1 VEKDN
6 CRSQGSGTNGEEK
19 TKQGHWHENLSSRL
33 QITSEKLNI
42 NKTNTKPMKK
52 MLWICSAV
60 GLLTA
65 ITTQI
70 PAQDEKEKSDAAKK
84 GDESNLVVAKTNV
97 VKATVEE
104 IDHAKRELTL
114 KDAKG
119 DEHKMKVSEEVKN
132 LDQVKK
138 GDQVAIGFYQS
149 IGLSVHKP
157 GEAPPAAKADAV
169 IVAEKG
175 QKPGG
180 LAVQT
185 TQKTVTV
192 EDIDYSTR
200 EVTLKGSDGKTMK
213 ITAGDKVKRLED
225 VKKGDRIV
233 ATYTEALAVSV
244 KPEE

>member
-1 VEKDN
+1 
-6 CRSQGSGTNGEEK
+6 
-19 TKQGHWHENLSSRL
+19 
-33 QITSEKLNI
+33 
-42 NKTNTKPMKK
+42 MKK
-52 MLWICSAV
+52 ILEICSAI

-65 ITTQI
+65 MTMQI
-70 PAQDEKEKSDAAKK
+70 PAQEKSDETKK
-84 GDESNLVVAKTNV
+84 SDESNLVVAKTNV

-104 IDHAKRELTL
+104 IDHAKREVTL

-149 IGLSVHKP
+149 VGLSVHKP
-157 GEAPPAAKADAV
+157 GEAPPPAQGQAV

-185 TQKTVTV
+185 TQKTATV

-200 EVTLKGSDGKTMK
+200 EVTLKGSDGKTTK
-213 ITAGDKVKRLED
+213 IKAGDKVKRLED

-244 KPEE
+244 AKPED

>member
-1 VEKDN
+1 
-6 CRSQGSGTNGEEK
+6 
-19 TKQGHWHENLSSRL
+19 
-33 QITSEKLNI
+33 
-42 NKTNTKPMKK
+42 MKK

-65 ITTQI
+65 MTTQL
-70 PAQDEKEKSDAAKK
+70 PAQDEKEKSDAAKT
-84 GDESNLVVAKTNV
+84 GDESNQVIARTNI
-97 VKATVEE
+97 VKATVQE
-104 IDHAKRELTL
+104 IDHAKREVTL

-138 GDQVAIGFYQS
+138 GDEVAVGFYQS
-149 IGLSVHKP
+149 IGLAVHKQ
-157 GEAPPAAKADAV
+157 GEAPPPAKADAV

-185 TQKTVTV
+185 TQRTATV

-200 EVTLKGSDGKTMK
+200 EVTLKGSDGKTTK
-213 ITAGDKVKRLED
+213 IKAGDKVKRLED
-225 VKKGDRIV
+225 VKKGDKIV

-244 KPEE
+244 AKPEE